1 MDRDDEM
8 DLAANEA
15 LSELG
20 IDNVSFSQAV
30 RHATSRDFNPD
41 TWSIYFR
48 ECDGRYFRVVVDT
61 VEVHRRYG
69 SITVDLLREEI
80 KKKLHAEEMKDCQS
94 VA

>member
-1 MDRDDEM
+1 MDRVDEI

-15 LSELG
+15 LSELR
-20 IDNVSFSQAV
+20 IDNVAFSQAV
-30 RHATSRDFNPD
+30 RHTTSRDFNPE

-61 VEVHRRYG
+61 VDVHRRCG
-69 SITVDLLREEI
+69 SITVDSLREEI
-80 KKKLHAEEMKDCQS
+80 KKKLNAEEIKDCQS